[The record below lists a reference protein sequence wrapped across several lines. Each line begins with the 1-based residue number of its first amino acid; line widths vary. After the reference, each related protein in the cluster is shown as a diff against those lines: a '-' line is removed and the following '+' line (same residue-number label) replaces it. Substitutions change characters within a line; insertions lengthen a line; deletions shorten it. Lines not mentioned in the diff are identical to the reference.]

1 MKYFGGATALPAGVQ
16 IESEINVSYI
26 DLLMKNQKEIF
37 KRLDRLEKSILML
50 NQGMQVLAQEIFPEA
65 YENEEEA
72 ER

>member
-16 IESEINVSYI
+16 IESDINVSYI

-50 NQGMQVLAQEIFPEA
+50 NQGMQCLAQQIFPDDFKEA
-65 YENEEEA
+65 GE
-72 ER
+72 